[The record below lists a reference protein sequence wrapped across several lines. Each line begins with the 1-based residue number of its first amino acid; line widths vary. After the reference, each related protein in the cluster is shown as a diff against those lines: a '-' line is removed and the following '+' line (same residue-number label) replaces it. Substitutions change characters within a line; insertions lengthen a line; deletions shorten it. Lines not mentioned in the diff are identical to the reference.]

1 LRQVHRIG
9 PTDSLGSIWSDIKIA
24 GVLTRALLAPP
35 AASSESYGAPAGV
48 RTMYDR
54 GAPVGAGYIPASG
67 APVGGGL
74 AAFSTGIP
82 WTPILLG
89 LGLLVGLGFLGRR
102 RRR

>member
-1 LRQVHRIG
+1 
-9 PTDSLGSIWSDIKIA
+9 
-24 GVLTRALLAPP
+24 
-35 AASSESYGAPAGV
+35 
-48 RTMYDR
+48 MYDR